1 MSRLLYDGFY
11 DARTAR
17 EIALGGAGNG
27 GIVLGEINALQV
39 LIDNAASGG
48 QLEITVDED
57 TTMTEDTI
65 YYQAWV
71 DPQTYDSDAH
81 NMARARMNKVINYFT
96 RLGYQIKRE
105 QDGTSN
111 FINWKVKW

>member
-11 DARTAR
+11 DARVAR
-17 EIALGGAGNG
+17 EIALGSTGNG
-27 GIVLGEINALQV
+27 GVVLGEINTLQV
-39 LIDNAASGG
+39 LIDNAAGSSR
-48 QLEITVDED
+48 LEIEVTDD
-57 TTMTEDTI
+57 TEMTENTL

-71 DPQTYDSDAH
+71 DPQTYNSDAH
-81 NMARARMNKVINYFT
+81 NLARARMNKVINYFT

-111 FINWKVKW
+111 FIKWKIKW